1 MSEPRGAAE
10 AWNVRKVLGWTAQ
23 HFEKKGIDSPR
34 LTAEV
39 LLAHVLKVD
48 RVRLYTDLDKPL
60 SAPELQGYRAL
71 IERRASG
78 EPTAYLTGTKE
89 FYARSF
95 QVDARVLVP
104 RPETEL
110 LAEGAL
116 RALPADAPSLALDL
130 CTGSGCLAVTLAAER
145 AQATVHAVDLSA
157 AACEVARANAER
169 HGVAARVTVFEGDLF
184 APLPLEARYQVIVSN
199 PPYLRGRELATLS
212 AEVRREPKLALDGGP
227 EGLSVLERL
236 IPAAFGRLVPG
247 GLIALEIGEWQ
258 ADSVSR
264 LLTDAGFTEVRVDRD
279 MARLI
284 RLAYGRRP

>member
-1 MSEPRGAAE
+1 MSESRGAAE

-60 SAPELQGYRAL
+60 SAPELQGFRAL

-78 EPTAYLTGTKE
+78 EPTAYLTGMKE

-110 LAEGAL
+110 LAEAAL
-116 RALPADAPSLALDL
+116 RALPAEAPSLALDL

-145 AQATVHAVDLSA
+145 AQATVHAVDLS
-157 AACEVARANAER
+157 
-169 HGVAARVTVFEGDLF
+169 
-184 APLPLEARYQVIVSN
+184 PEARYQVIVSN
-199 PPYLRGRELATLS
+199 PPYLRGGDLATLS
-212 AEVRREPKLALDGGP
+212 AEVRREPKIALDGGP

-236 IPAAFGRLVPG
+236 VPLAFGRLVPG